1 MSYKNQSS
9 VFTQRL
15 LLWNA
20 TENQRDMPWK
30 GIRDPYRIWLS
41 EVMLQ
46 QTRVEQGMGYYL
58 RFTAAYPTVHDLAAA
73 PDTDVF
79 KLWEGLGYYN
89 RCRNLLA
96 TARKVAQEQ
105 NGQFPDTYEA
115 LLELPGIG
123 PYTAAAIASFAWN
136 LPHAVV
142 DGNVFRVIARY
153 FGNATPVDSN
163 EGKRWFQEKANQLL
177 PADNPALYN
186 QAIMDFGATICTPRQ
201 PDCVHC
207 PLQKTCAA
215 FQEDRVLE
223 YPVKAPAKPR
233 QTRWMHYLVIEFR
246 GRLLV
251 RERVEK
257 DIWRGLFEWVPLNQ
271 TDVIPTAKNVLQ
283 KQLQTQYPD
292 LDFRWIS
299 TSQVFRQTLSHRD
312 IISQFV
318 HIRLQ
323 KKPGDWTKAFK
334 WIPMDEIRS
343 VAFPR
348 IIHQYLNTWDAV
360 Q

>member
-1 MSYKNQSS
+1 MRYKNQSTA
-9 VFTQRL
+9 FTERIL
-15 LLWNA
+15 HWNS
-20 TENQRDMPWK
+20 TENQRAMPWK

-46 QTRVEQGMGYYL
+46 QTRVEQGLGYYL
-58 RFTAAYPTVHDLAAA
+58 RFTTAYPTVQDLAAA
-73 PDTDVF
+73 ADGDVF

-96 TARKVAQEQ
+96 TARLVAFER
-105 NGQFPDTYEA
+105 NGQFPNSYEG

-153 FGNATPVDSN
+153 FGNPTPVDST
-163 EGKRWFQEKANQLL
+163 EGKRWFQTKAQELL
-177 PADNPALYN
+177 SKENPAPYN

-201 PDCVHC
+201 PDCAHC
-207 PLQKTCAA
+207 PLQKNCAA
-215 FQEDRVLE
+215 FQEDRVLD

-233 QTRWMHYLVIEFR
+233 QTRWMHYLVVEYR
-246 GRLLV
+246 GRFLV
-251 RERVEK
+251 RERREK
-257 DIWRGLFEWVPLNQ
+257 DIWRGLFEWAPLDHPEAIATSN
-271 TDVIPTAKNVLQ
+271 DAAERLIRA
-283 KQLQTQYPD
+283 QYPD
-292 LDFRWIS
+292 LHFSWIDTS
-299 TSQVFRQTLSHRD
+299 TLFRQTLSHRD
-312 IISQFV
+312 ICSQFV

-323 KKPGDWTKAFK
+323 KKPGDWTVPFQ
-334 WIPMDEIRS
+334 WIPKEEIRS

-348 IIHQYLNTWDAV
+348 IIRQYLDASAAF